1 MRQAT
6 DWLRTATFLGF
17 AAVGLAC
24 SSARAE
30 DTSAPP
36 PWPTPTPAQ
45 CKKPTEPPDV
55 LLTLARCCVTD
66 PQDVDGGK
74 GCVGKPVGS
83 PEYYSILRDSKP
95 AKQGADLL
103 IPTDAVT
110 GVEDAAVLK
119 DPWAGY
125 FDQAWRFGEPK
136 RGHKT
141 ALAVNSKP
149 ARDNNQLHVHV
160 GCVNAK
166 ILPVLAKAKIHSTP
180 VSVTI
185 DKHPYKAVWV
195 KDLTGDDS
203 PFRVVDK
210 WVRAGEMQ
218 YQGIAVVGAVKEDS
232 SHNVVDDNGYFILD
246 TAGKTKEEGGL
257 AESVIDYSICK

>member
-30 DTSAPP
+30 DTSALP
-36 PWPTPTPAQ
+36 PWTAPTPAQ
-45 CKKPTEPPDV
+45 CKKPTEPPDI

-66 PQDVDGGK
+66 PTDVDGGK
-74 GCVGKPVGS
+74 GCVKSVGS
-83 PEYYSILRDSKP
+83 PEYYSLLRDSKP

-125 FDQAWRFGEPK
+125 FDQAWRFG

-160 GCVNAK
+160 GCVK
-166 ILPVLAKAKIHSTP
+166 TDILPELAKAKIQSKP

-185 DKHPYKAVWV
+185 GGHPYKAVWV

-210 WVRAGEMQ
+210 WVVVGEMQ

-232 SHNVVDDNGYFILD
+232 GKVVDDNGYFILD
-246 TAGKTKEEGGL
+246 TAGKTKQEGGL